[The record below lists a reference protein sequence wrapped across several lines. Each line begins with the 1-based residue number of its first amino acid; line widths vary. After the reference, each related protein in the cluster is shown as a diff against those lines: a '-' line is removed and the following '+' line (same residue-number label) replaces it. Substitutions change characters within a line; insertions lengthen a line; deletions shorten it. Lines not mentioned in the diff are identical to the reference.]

1 MAAESG
7 RPEPLLTVS
16 LGVSRTPRNPWYF
29 EDNEAMD
36 VLLERAELY
45 QSMGAQR
52 LVVGIPMAD
61 LGTITRSLD
70 SLASVADRFRVTDLE
85 TAF

>member
-1 MAAESG
+1 
-7 RPEPLLTVS
+7 
-16 LGVSRTPRNPWYF
+16 
-29 EDNEAMD
+29 MD
-36 VLLERAELY
+36 VLLEKAELY

-70 SLASVADRFRVTDLE
+70 SLASVADRFRVTDIE
-85 TAF
+85 TAI